1 MAESATR
8 TPNAKPIPDG
18 YHTIT
23 AALTLSNAVEA
34 IEFYKRAFGAV
45 ELARAPAPDGKKIWH
60 AELQIGDS
68 RLMLAD
74 EFPEMDPGSKS
85 PLTLGGTPTNLHL
98 YVEDA
103 TAFFERAVA
112 AGATVTMP
120 LDDVFWGD
128 RYGKLLDPFGHSWAV
143 AQHVEDVS
151 MEEMYRRAEAFAQP

>member
-1 MAESATR
+1 MAESAAQTGGV
-8 TPNAKPIPDG
+8 NPIRDG

-45 ELARAPAPDGKKIWH
+45 EIDRAPSPDGKKIWH

-68 RLMLAD
+68 RLTMAD

-85 PLTLGGTPTNLHL
+85 PLTLGGTPINLHL
-98 YVEDA
+98 SVEDA
-103 TAFFERAVA
+103 NAFFERAVA

-120 LDDVFWGD
+120 LADQFWGD
-128 RYGKLLDPFGHSWAV
+128 RYGKLLDPFGHSWSV

-151 MEEMYRRAEAFAQP
+151 MEEMNRRAQAFAQP